1 MHVIY
6 KCKCERKYCWIDN
19 DGRSEDGK
27 PCKQNLN
34 QNLEY
39 YIGDQRDCCY

>member
-6 KCKCERKYCWIDN
+6 KCECERKYCWIDN
-19 DGRSEDGK
+19 DRSEDGK
-27 PCKQNLN
+27 PCKQNPN

-39 YIGDQRDCCY
+39 YIGDHCGCCY